1 MKNHIDVGNAGIYGS
16 AIGGVGT
23 TGMTVAEWI
32 TVNATIIGLSL
43 SLLSLLVGICF
54 KMWDS
59 HRNRKDEER
68 RHKESLQLQAAE
80 EVKTREALIQEMR
93 RLAGK
98 DD

>member
-1 MKNHIDVGNAGIYGS
+1 
-16 AIGGVGT
+16 
-23 TGMTVAEWI
+23 MTAAEWI

-43 SLLSLLVGICF
+43 SVLSLLIGIGF
-54 KMWDS
+54 KVWGS
-59 HRNRKDEER
+59 RRNRKDEER

>member
-1 MKNHIDVGNAGIYGS
+1 MRNHVDAGNVGIYGS

-23 TGMTVAEWI
+23 TGMTAAEWI

-43 SLLSLLVGICF
+43 SLLSLLVGIGF
-54 KMWDS
+54 KVWES